1 MASKNLTEAVYN
13 FLKYAILAGIVVGFG
28 SLAVCSALVF
38 DTAYIQKNPKTF
50 LSETLIMG
58 VLTAIPIAYLTYVRG
73 TTSVKRIFS
82 DSSLIFLK
90 IVLLHVGFQLSGVYS
105 VLFPASAPAALG
117 GGGGADD

>member
-1 MASKNLTEAVYN
+1 MASKNLTEAVYT

-28 SLAVCSALVF
+28 CLAVCSALVF

-58 VLTAIPIAYLTYVRG
+58 VLTAIPIGYLTYVRG

-117 GGGGADD
+117 GDA